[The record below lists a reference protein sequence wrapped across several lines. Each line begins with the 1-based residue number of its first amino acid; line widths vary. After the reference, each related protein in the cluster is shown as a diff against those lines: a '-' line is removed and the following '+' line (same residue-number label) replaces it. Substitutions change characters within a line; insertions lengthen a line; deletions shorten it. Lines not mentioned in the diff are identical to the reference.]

1 MGGVIVAGLV
11 SLYCIHVWQPGS
23 MQCNIQKPVS
33 HRYTKCIYKTWT
45 RMSVLTSFATIT
57 SQSTMGGVIVAGL
70 LSLEFLWQP
79 NYN

>member
-33 HRYTKCIYKTWT
+33 HRYIIYTKHGQECLY
-45 RMSVLTSFATIT
+45 
-57 SQSTMGGVIVAGL
+57 
-70 LSLEFLWQP
+70 
-79 NYN
+79 